1 MGDKIHGATVV
12 ALETEQYPDM
22 VYLIWLTKRF
32 PMSRDTLSRQLELLC
47 SLPSG
52 FLNEDFGQIISMK
65 KVIFESNQSGNVD
78 TLKTPGEII
87 KFSS

>member
-1 MGDKIHGATVV
+1 M
-12 ALETEQYPDM
+12 
-22 VYLIWLTKRF
+22 
-32 PMSRDTLSRQLELLC
+32 LSEGGFSKSNIVDQFGLKKHLELLC
-47 SLPSG
+47 NLPSG

-65 KVIFESNQSGNVD
+65 KVVFESNQSGNVD